1 MKTHKTREK
10 SFALF
15 GAPPAFE
22 KPLPVAQLYF
32 PSWERYEAAMR
43 GIFERR
49 YYTNQG
55 PLARQLEEQLQQF
68 LGVKHA
74 ICVANATIGLMMAAE
89 ALNLKGKVILPAF
102 TFVASAQSLS
112 WCGIEP
118 VFCDVNPLTHHMT
131 PANLEKCLDSSVSG
145 IMGVNLWGGTCDPA
159 AITEFARQHALPAY
173 FDSAHAFGCVV
184 NKVKVGNF
192 GSVEVFSFHATKI
205 LNATEGGCLCTNDD
219 HLAAW
224 LRNIRSSYGA
234 GRPMDVF
241 KTANGRMSEA
251 QAAIALMSLEDF
263 PENQRNNERLRQSYE
278 VRLNSIPGIRV
289 VKPSGVSFS
298 NYQYLVCEVDEKLLG
313 FSRDVLL
320 TLLKAENVICRR
332 YFYPGLHRTVEYI
345 SKQQMGADLL
355 PVTDHLCATC
365 LQLPIGATVTLEA
378 VETICDIVQRAHL
391 VSELFQSVPTQEWQ

>member
-1 MKTHKTREK
+1 MKTRKTGEK

-32 PSWERYEAAMR
+32 PSWERYEAAMH

-55 PLARQLEEQLQQF
+55 PLARQLEEQLQRF

-89 ALNLKGKVILPAF
+89 ALKLKGKVIQPAF

-118 VFCDVNPLTHHMT
+118 VFCDVDPLTHHIT
-131 PANLEKCLDSSVSG
+131 PANLENCLDRGVTG
-145 IMGVNLWGGTCDPA
+145 LMGVNLWGGTCDPEV
-159 AITEFARQHALPAY
+159 ITEFARRHALPVY
-173 FDSAHAFGCVV
+173 FDSAHAFGCVA
-184 NKVKVGNF
+184 NRVKVGNF
-192 GSVEVFSFHATKI
+192 GNAEVFSFHATKI
-205 LNATEGGCLCTNDD
+205 LNATEGGCVCTNDD
-219 HLAAW
+219 DLAAR

-234 GRPMDVF
+234 GRPVDVL

-251 QAAIALMSLEDF
+251 QAAVALMSLEDF
-263 PENQRNNERLRQSYE
+263 PENQRNNARLRQSYE
-278 VRLNSIPGIRV
+278 VCLNSVPGIRV
-289 VKPSGVSFS
+289 VQPPGVSFS

-320 TLLKAENVICRR
+320 TMLKAENVICRR

-345 SKQQMGADLL
+345 SKQQMGAGFL
-355 PVTDHLCATC
+355 PVTDRLCATC
-365 LQLPIGATVTLEA
+365 LQLPIGALVTLEA
-378 VETICDIVQRAHL
+378 VETICDIVRRAHL
-391 VSELFQSVPTQEWQ
+391 ASELFQSVPK

>member
-1 MKTHKTREK
+1 MKIDKAPEK

-15 GAPPAFE
+15 GTQPAFA

-55 PLARQLEEQLQQF
+55 PLACRLEEQLQQF

-102 TFVASAQSLS
+102 TFAASAQSLS

-118 VFCDVNPLTHHMT
+118 VFCDVNPSTHHLT
-131 PANLEKCLDSSVSG
+131 PSNLEKCLDSGVSG
-145 IMGVNLWGGTCDPA
+145 IMGVNLWGGTCDPV
-159 AITEFARQHALPAY
+159 AIADFAQRHALPLY

-184 NKVKVGNF
+184 SDVKVGNF

-205 LNATEGGCLCTNDD
+205 LNATEGGCVCTNDD
-219 HLAAW
+219 DLAAR

-234 GRPMDVF
+234 GKPMHVL

-278 VRLNSIPGIRV
+278 LRLNSIPGIRV
-289 VKPSGVSFS
+289 VKPSAVSFS
-298 NYQYLVCEVDEKLLG
+298 NYQYVVCEVDEKVLG

-320 TLLKAENVICRR
+320 ALLKAENVICRR

-345 SKQQMGADLL
+345 SKQRMGAGIL

-365 LQLPIGATVTLEA
+365 LQLPIGALVTPEA
-378 VETICDIVQRAHL
+378 VETICDIVERAHL
-391 VSELFQSVPTQEWQ
+391 CSELFQSVPTQER